1 MTDDLPQGPARLL
14 LSHKTD
20 FVSVTYLPKR
30 RTCMEDKTQANL
42 VGSLARNMWRRLA
55 RQSLHP
61 QDAQEF
67 PNLGSTS
74 TISGGDC
81 VNDVRGQASSC
92 LGRTIDK
99 TVQDMSASLPADIET
114 MEEPL
119 SRFRRQNIR
128 SSSGQPRA
136 LGSSAFLHAMPT
148 HRLVGRS
155 WAANQ
160 PDWPCPCPRL
170 SLFLV
175 VDWVVGQTC
184 KAPGTLVPQ
193 GFGWRPR
200 PQDPDLG
207 AP

>member
-20 FVSVTYLPKR
+20 FVSVTYPAKR

-42 VGSLARNMWRRLA
+42 VGSLARNLWRRLA
-55 RQSLHP
+55 RQDLHP

-67 PNLGSTS
+67 PNLGSTN

-81 VNDVRGQASSC
+81 VNDVRGQASSY

-99 TVQDMSASLPADIET
+99 TAQDMSASLPADIET

-128 SSSGQPRA
+128 SISGQPRA
-136 LGSSAFLHAMPT
+136 LGSSAFLHA
-148 HRLVGRS
+148 
-155 WAANQ
+155 
-160 PDWPCPCPRL
+160 PCPLADWWAGVGLLTNPTGPGSCARL
-170 SLFLV
+170 SLFLAT
-175 VDWVVGQTC
+175 DWVVGRTC
-184 KAPGTLVPQ
+184 KAPGTLVPH
-193 GFGWRPR
+193 GFVGARDPR
-200 PQDPDLG
+200 TQI
-207 AP
+207 